1 MKKQIFI
8 TQVVPKSEVSRLN
21 LSQAANN
28 FCFRIAEACDCH
40 HISIVPISVNKDLN
54 YNIKDCCRYFQ
65 VRKFTHKGPTKWIN
79 SIIENIFVFKYVR
92 KRPENSV
99 WLYNIIIPNILL
111 FYLLKFLTKKHVFV
125 LLADYNPKRY
135 PWIVRKL
142 ILTSLQQCDGIIS
155 LSGRCKVKGQ
165 QILNIPGIFPQK
177 EMCRFSGKFYGNHKF
192 LLSGTI
198 NKNTGLNLAL
208 EAFKEVKS
216 AELYISGAVGPND
229 LALIKQYEIKCHN
242 IHYLGLFPTYSDYLN
257 LLNEV
262 DFVLSLRNPNEE
274 VNLYNFPSKIIEALA
289 HNKPIISTIEYME
302 LRGINYFTCDYSV
315 SALSKLIQDLLNMD
329 VNKMKPYLD
338 NYEQLSKRFSESA
351 WNAGFEKINN
361 RYKTK

>member
-28 FCFRIAEACDCH
+28 FCFRIAETCDCR
-40 HISIVPISVNKDLN
+40 HISIVPISVKEMLN
-54 YNIKDCCRYFQ
+54 SSVEDGCRYFQ
-65 VRKFTHKGPTKWIN
+65 VRKFTHKGAAKWIN
-79 SIIENIFVFKYVR
+79 AIIENIIVFNYIR
-92 KRPENSV
+92 KCSESSV
-99 WLYNIIIPNILL
+99 WLYNIIVPNVLL
-111 FYLLKFLTKKHVFV
+111 FYLLKYFTKKHLFV

-142 ILTSLQQCDGIIS
+142 IISSLRQCDGMIS
-155 LSGRCKVKGQ
+155 LSGRCKIKGQ

-177 EMCRFSGKFYGNHKF
+177 EMHRFSGRFHGNHKF

-208 EAFKEVKS
+208 DAFKNVKA
-216 AELYISGAVGPND
+216 AELYISGSAGSNE
-229 LALIKQYEIKCHN
+229 LALIKQYEMQCHN
-242 IHYLGLFPTYSDYLN
+242 IHYLGLLPTYSDYLD
-257 LLNEV
+257 LLDEV

-289 HNKPIISTIEYME
+289 HNRPIISTIEYVE
-302 LRGINYFTCDYSV
+302 LTGLNYFTCDYSV
-315 SALSKLIQDLLNMD
+315 SALSELIQNLLNMD
-329 VNKMKPYLD
+329 ENKMKMYLD
-338 NYEQLSKRFSESA
+338 NYKQLSKRFSESA
-351 WNAGFEKINN
+351 WKEGFKRMND
-361 RYKTK
+361 RY